1 MTDKQAIETGARLD
15 KFIHQRE
22 MTHAGIAKVLKVS
35 RPAVTRWV
43 SGLTIV
49 PLYIHSLLEFYYG
62 LSKKWLYEGEGLMYY
77 SNHTEFVAKKIASVN
92 PKLKTLPEQVRLGE
106 IISKSE
112 VPDKIINILNEL
124 LDNEDLAN
132 WAYYEIKLK
141 SRKG

>member
-1 MTDKQAIETGARLD
+1 MIDQKAIETGSRLE
-15 KFIHQRE
+15 KFLHQRE
-22 MTHAGIAKVLKVS
+22 LTHAGIAKVLKVS

-77 SNHTEFVAKKIASVN
+77 PNHTEVIAKKIASVN
-92 PKLKTLPEQVRLGE
+92 QKLKILPEQVRLGE

-132 WAYYEIKLK
+132 WVYYEIKTRQ
-141 SRKG
+141 RK